1 MWWYHFSSL
10 EELCHC
16 CRGGSLTMNTNS
28 HQGELLLCAP
38 SPRTAAPAQAAKCSP
53 WFGSNLTACAAAEE
67 EGLLWTTF
75 SLLGLAGQHSAP
87 TLSGLYNSR
96 STFSHVRPFLSSF
109 CENTHCLTLKQQRQA
124 GEGQKLHIS
133 PLCTTQTRHYD
144 RQSHAAFYILED
156 VVVWSRRS
164 FRIVPSFV
172 STLMLLSEN

>member
-75 SLLGLAGQHSAP
+75 SLRWVWRAS
-87 TLSGLYNSR
+87 TLL
-96 STFSHVRPFLSSF
+96 L
-109 CENTHCLTLKQQRQA
+109 HCLDSIIADRHFPMWGRFFLASVKYALPHFKTTKEGRWRSKTAHQPTVYNTNTTLWPSVTCS
-124 GEGQKLHIS
+124 L
-133 PLCTTQTRHYD
+133 LY
-144 RQSHAAFYILED
+144 L
-156 VVVWSRRS
+156 RRCGS
-164 FRIVPSFV
+164 LV
-172 STLMLLSEN
+172 

>member
-75 SLLGLAGQHSAP
+75 SLHWVWGAS
-87 TLSGLYNSR
+87 TLLLHCLDSIIADRHFPMWG
-96 STFSHVRPFLSSF
+96 LSSF
-109 CENTHCLTLKQQRQA
+109 CENTHCLTLKQQRKA